1 MARPVQPRSAES
13 YMREAQNLLRLRNSI
28 VLDTRVDERARAR
41 TLSTIDELI
50 RMLRVFAGSVTDIA
64 V

>member
-28 VLDTRVDERARAR
+28 VLDIRVGERERAKA
-41 TLSTIDELI
+41 LACIDELI
-50 RMLRVFAGSVTDIA
+50 RVMQTFAESAIA
-64 V
+64 VA